1 MPDQCWKMV
10 FDAEKSW
17 KLVLMVLEGSG
28 ILLVH
33 TGSGILPM
41 PGQATASGP
50 VQSRSHQCLEDAG

>member
-1 MPDQCWKMV
+1 MV